1 MKRSFSETCIEII
14 ATLLHQTQEEI
25 IIILIKLPRKIIINN
40 KARKNIL
47 NTG

>member
-25 IIILIKLPRKIIINN
+25 IIMLIKLPRKIINN
-40 KARKNIL
+40 TARKNIL